1 VPEGETAIVPI
12 MVDEAVG
19 LKLWQELYSR
29 NIFVNVF
36 VPPAT
41 PVGTCLIRNSVMAS
55 HEISNLDYLKET
67 YEHVGKQMGII

>member
-1 VPEGETAIVPI
+1 
-12 MVDEAVG
+12 
-19 LKLWQELYSR
+19 LYSR

-55 HEISNLDYLKET
+55 HEISNLDYLIDT
-67 YEHVGKQMGII
+67 YSHVGKQMGVI